1 LSFRNDTTTHVIP
14 NRRRRVRNLEPLKT
28 RFLPSVEMTEW
39 EVEMTREVVE
49 MTQWGVEM
57 TELAIIQ
64 SSQFKKKKGD
74 E

>member
-1 LSFRNDTTTHVIP
+1 
-14 NRRRRVRNLEPLKT
+14 
-28 RFLPSVEMTEW
+28 MTEW